1 MKHIIYILLM
11 CSIAN
16 VTFSQ
21 NKEDHNLKH
30 KIDSLKKL
38 GRDSLIKLAV
48 TKVYEQGLDPKG
60 YDRIFVKAYKD
71 KLVVEFALSVVLID
85 GSCYYNNYSVALAG
99 SGTGG
104 SIQGECDE
112 PTYHKSTNKEK
123 KKIQFVFDAINK
135 SNEIGHLKDNKI
147 DDGNRMT
154 ITEKLTYYYVEM
166 DDWSTHSYYEVNK
179 VTGKISNANH
189 KHYDRSHDEEPEYE
203 IVK

>member
-1 MKHIIYILLM
+1 MKLKFGIILL
-11 CSIAN
+11 CLSHSFL
-16 VTFSQ
+16 FSQ
-21 NKEDHNLKH
+21 EKA

-38 GRDSLIKLAV
+38 GRDSLIKLAIS
-48 TKVYEQGLDPKG
+48 KVYEPGLDPKG
-60 YDRIFVKAYKD
+60 YDRITVKVYKD

-85 GSCYYNNYSVALAG
+85 GSCYYDHYSVALVG

-104 SIQGECDE
+104 SIQGSCDE
-112 PTYHKSTNKEK
+112 PKYHKFTSKEK

-135 SNEIGHLKDNKI
+135 SDEVGHLKDNKI

-166 DDWSTHSYYEVNK
+166 DDWSTHSYYEINK

-189 KHYDRSHDEEPEYE
+189 KHYARSHDEKPEYE

>member
-1 MKHIIYILLM
+1 MLCFVNM
-11 CSIAN
+11 A
-16 VTFSQ
+16 FSQ
-21 NKEDHNLKH
+21 NNEDKKLQH

-48 TKVYEQGLDPKG
+48 SKLHEPQLDPKG

-71 KLVVEFALSVVLID
+71 KLVVEFTLSVVLID
-85 GSCYYNNYSVALAG
+85 GSCYYHHYSVALAG

-104 SIQGECDE
+104 SFQGECDE
-112 PTYHKSTNKEK
+112 PKYHTFTNKEK

-135 SNEIGHLKDNKI
+135 SDEVGHLKDNKVHE
-147 DDGNRMT
+147 GNRMT

-166 DDWSTHSYYEVNK
+166 DDWSTHSHYEVNK
-179 VTGKISNANH
+179 ITGKISNANH
-189 KHYDRSHDEEPEYE
+189 KHYARSHDEKPEYE